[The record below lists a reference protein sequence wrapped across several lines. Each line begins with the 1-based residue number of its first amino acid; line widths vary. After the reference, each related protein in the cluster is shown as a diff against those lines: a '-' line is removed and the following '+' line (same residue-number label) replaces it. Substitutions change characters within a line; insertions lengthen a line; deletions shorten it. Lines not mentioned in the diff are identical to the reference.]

1 MGHTSALDWTK
12 IKAPNST
19 TQPTPQAHE
28 QATFRRLELSHVI
41 FSGLVVV
48 VLVVV
53 VVVVVVMLLGKGG
66 EKTVL
71 SRFRHLV
78 QTSVSL

>member
-1 MGHTSALDWTK
+1 MSKLPLGGWNCLMLVSPKT
-12 IKAPNST
+12 
-19 TQPTPQAHE
+19 
-28 QATFRRLELSHVI
+28 
-41 FSGLVVV
+41 GLVV
-48 VLVVV
+48 VVV

>member
-1 MGHTSALDWTK
+1 MSKLPLGGWNCLM
-12 IKAPNST
+12 
-19 TQPTPQAHE
+19 
-28 QATFRRLELSHVI
+28 L
-41 FSGLVVV
+41 FSPKTGLVV
-48 VLVVV
+48 VVV